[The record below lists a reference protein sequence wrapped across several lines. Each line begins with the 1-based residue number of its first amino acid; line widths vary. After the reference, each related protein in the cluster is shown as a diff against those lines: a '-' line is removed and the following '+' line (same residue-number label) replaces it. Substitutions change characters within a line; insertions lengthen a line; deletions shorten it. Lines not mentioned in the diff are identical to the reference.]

1 MRESLIK
8 IFTAATSVII
18 SVCILYALL
27 LLMLFIAAF
36 IIGGDSAESLC
47 VLMDDV
53 LFPALYICGSVAAF
67 TGIIKM
73 YLAGEKELTLEQADG
88 EEPFEAK

>member
-1 MRESLIK
+1 MRENLVK

-36 IIGGDSAESLC
+36 IIGGNSAESFC
-47 VLMDDV
+47 ALMGDV
-53 LFPALYICGSVAAF
+53 FFPVLYICGSVAAF

-73 YLAGEKELTLEQADG
+73 YLAGEKELTLEQAEG
-88 EEPFEAK
+88 EKTFEAK